1 MSMVQ
6 KWMDTVC
13 RALRICVDVIHL
25 EGLITKAF
33 DTEGGFPLH
42 ICNFFLR
49 ICKLACGRRLLLLVE
64 PSSLDLFK
72 ITTGFNERLCKDA

>member
-1 MSMVQ
+1 MTKVEDVNGAKMAGS
-6 KWMDTVC
+6 VC

-33 DTEGGFPLH
+33 DTEGGFALH

-49 ICKLACGRRLLLLVE
+49 ICKLACGRRLLLLV
-64 PSSLDLFK
+64 
-72 ITTGFNERLCKDA
+72 GLCSF